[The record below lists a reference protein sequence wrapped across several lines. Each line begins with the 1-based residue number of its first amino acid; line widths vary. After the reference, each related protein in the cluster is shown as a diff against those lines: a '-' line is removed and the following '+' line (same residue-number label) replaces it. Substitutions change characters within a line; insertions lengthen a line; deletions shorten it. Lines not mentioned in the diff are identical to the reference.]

1 LISDAWAQSAPN
13 APGATDLL
21 FGPGF
26 LIVMLVVFFFAVIW
40 PQSKRAKEHK
50 KMVESL
56 QKGDEVVVAGGI
68 VGRIAKVKDKDNY
81 VTVQV
86 ANSVEIQVQ
95 RDSLQVV
102 LPKGT
107 IKNIE

>member
-1 LISDAWAQSAPN
+1 MLISEAWAQTAAAPTS
-13 APGATDLL
+13 ATDLM

-68 VGRIAKVKDKDNY
+68 VGRIAKLKDNY
-81 VTVQV
+81 VTVQI

-107 IKNIE
+107 IKGIE